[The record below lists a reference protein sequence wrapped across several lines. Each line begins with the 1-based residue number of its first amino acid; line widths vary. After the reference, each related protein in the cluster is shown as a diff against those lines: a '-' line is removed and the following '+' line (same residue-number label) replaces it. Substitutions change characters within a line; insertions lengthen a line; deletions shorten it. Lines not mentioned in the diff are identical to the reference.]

1 MSSAVRTLDPAPCP
15 MVACPMAA
23 QPRLPRHTQTALRLS
38 AQPLWPPADVRTVFD
53 GNVDRLATAD
63 LREGLQGLDLAAT
76 VAVELADLV
85 LRGVVAC
92 PMCSHGRRES
102 IVDEQVSC
110 PWCGARGVLPL
121 NRALALHAQLKTK
134 TEREQTPERRVA

>member
-1 MSSAVRTLDPAPCP
+1 VSSAVRTLDPAPCP

-63 LREGLQGLDLAAT
+63 LREGLHGLDLAAT

-102 IVDEQVSC
+102 IVDGEPITC
-110 PWCGARGVLPL
+110 PWCAGRGRVALERA
-121 NRALALHAQLKTK
+121 RALRAQLQTK
-134 TEREQTPERRVA
+134 AERAAPP